1 MLAAMQPTEGAE
13 RQPAPSLAEVSA
25 AFPQLEVLELIGQG
39 GMGCV
44 FKARQPKL
52 DRFVALKLLP
62 ASLAERDPAF
72 AGRFERE
79 GQLLARLHHP
89 NIVTVHD
96 SGTAGGFFYLL
107 MEYVD
112 GVNLRQAMRTRK
124 FTAQQALGIVPRIC
138 DALQYAHDEG
148 VLHRDIKP
156 ENILL
161 DAKGRVKLADFG
173 IAKLMGDSEP
183 ATAAAVAETP
193 GFTQSGT
200 ALGTPSYMAPE
211 QRETP
216 AEVDHRADIYS
227 LGVVFYELL
236 TGELPAGAFTPP
248 SARSEADPRVD
259 AIVKQ
264 ALEKERERRQHSAAE
279 VRTQVEAMAVAP
291 AAEKRTPFGKFLFIG
306 GAMACALWWLAGL
319 KLHRLAGE
327 FAWANEVSHLPVIH
341 RAVGWGLFL
350 ATLAVGVAMLWK
362 SRRTQNATKTPES
375 IAAAPSRPWLPLV
388 AAMAVLCSLA
398 ATWIT
403 RSEYSPPGG
412 ALVSKTHIGLGLP
425 MFTDVEWGGQPLVS
439 YFELGPILRISNI
452 AIVLAMVLWAVWLRL
467 KARAGER
474 LDSMVV
480 ARDSGFVF
488 RAAAFWAGSCAF
500 TLWAVFLVLSLVY
513 AVGSFAG
520 VREWPLPL
528 LPVWIAAVVAGS
540 IWAWLRILSASSIT
554 DGAKDLASPT
564 NPWLRQSVMAACWV
578 TAAMIV
584 MPLTVDWLN
593 RPAPVAADAVSVGRT
608 STIDSAASGVW
619 ERTWKVRAGQQHIW
633 QSVGMIGLPTAR
645 MVPDHRAG
653 PFVLHASL
661 RLQQL
666 DQGKVRVTHD
676 VGGFKASV
684 DVEAKLADLIREA
697 DSEPMGSGYNA
708 IQLCALDCAPLLLAR
723 MPADTPLTNLG
734 GIGDEKP
741 QPAKA
746 WYLHVWQTAPGN
758 SRSAKTTRVFPNI
771 SHEHLPL
778 ALRPQDVSG
787 KLTVRREP
795 DGSLS
800 YRTDHLGFS
809 GFANTKFTGE
819 IELDRAFVIGNP
831 RDSRKGCAVLT
842 HEPKPDKFAPIETWT
857 FHPQKGT
864 PGALVEWLR
873 TSRLDVL
880 PKVQWRQVESGVE
893 LTGAPEHVRP
903 LMTAL
908 HCGDHAQVSDALQL
922 PILNMP
928 PDFFVKLTLGNLL
941 TAQPFTESVFSP
953 ALIETLTAASVTPA
967 HLAAALRRHVLDV
980 SKMEIRN
987 NLPPFESITRAPG
1000 ASTTYD
1006 ITIPLGDQDEAIHF
1020 SARKLTLRVERTTQQ
1035 VGTRSRIVSL
1045 APWLI
1050 EEAKQQTGTP
1060 IKAAGSVSGTAKRYV
1075 VRVLFGLSETDPVL
1089 EADLASDGDFS
1100 GFRSVGDRLLSISG
1114 RLTPAEG
1121 GKFKGEIKIGD
1132 WSLDQKSKGNGL
1144 MSGCPLELEPGK
1156 PFTHAMVIS
1165 SLRSYTITLIEKPA
1179 GDAAEK
1185 GVSEAAS
1192 ANSPPTDVQLNLLQK
1207 TSETSGAEPHEWRL
1221 VEVRVEKPGTLHL
1234 WTPGG
1239 ARLSHP
1245 LEPIRGGYPLRVAFR
1260 LHGGERP
1267 ALRYWIDGL
1276 PEKKEGTIELASR
1289 SLTFDA
1295 VAREL
1300 RETRDPAGAC
1310 LRGEPYDLMPFG
1322 DSALLMAV
1330 TDGTEPPAAS
1340 SWFLHFF
1347 RPTYQTPPPPPAALA
1362 LDTAPVR
1369 IGEMLAVPDGAAG
1382 QNQHLSGRVSQRAGR
1397 FHVRLQYQRGI
1408 SSVIVDDVLTPEI
1421 PYTRGMYVVVAGGI
1435 SAVTVVLSRQKDMA
1449 PFLTNAAPAWGEV
1462 IEEPAEPTASGA
1474 STTLKQD
1481 ATKLAG
1487 GKVWQSDLVNLKSRD
1502 GVPIPNQ
1509 RLVMEFAAAN
1519 SDKHDARVK
1528 LALMSSI
1535 TVSAVLPLSA
1545 SSTLGDADYRDVR
1558 LSEKDG
1564 VRTMKIV
1571 RSLDTVDRPKARTA
1585 AILDKHFSTLVR
1597 YELREDRLI
1606 LLDLP
1611 VDRPL
1616 DWGDSTFV
1624 MPQPG
1629 ITLRPPP

>member
-1 MLAAMQPTEGAE
+1 MNDSNLKHCPTCGTAFDAEGVSGCPRCLMLAALQPTHHAE
-13 RQPAPSLAEVSA
+13 CADRPPPPSLAAVSA

-44 FKARQPKL
+44 FKTRQPKL

-124 FTAQQALGIVPRIC
+124 FTPQQALGIVPRIC

-173 IAKLMGDSEP
+173 IAKLMGEAEP
-183 ATAAAVAETP
+183 ATSAAVEGTP
-193 GFTQSGT
+193 GFTQPGT

-227 LGVVFYELL
+227 LGVVLYELL

-279 VRTQVEAMAVAP
+279 VRTQVEALPPTGSQPKSVAHSPHSIQPTLILHTGFFALLAVLFFFVVPRFAEIFREMGLAQPAMTKFGRPVTLISLLLFPVLLGLDVGLCFLSRRLGGRRGLRLWSICFGLAVVSVVATTAVA
-291 AAEKRTPFGKFLFIG
+291 
-306 GAMACALWWLAGL
+306 
-319 KLHRLAGE
+319 
-327 FAWANEVSHLPVIH
+327 
-341 RAVGWGLFL
+341 
-350 ATLAVGVAMLWK
+350 
-362 SRRTQNATKTPES
+362 
-375 IAAAPSRPWLPLV
+375 
-388 AAMAVLCSLA
+388 
-398 ATWIT
+398 
-403 RSEYSPPGG
+403 
-412 ALVSKTHIGLGLP
+412 
-425 MFTDVEWGGQPLVS
+425 
-439 YFELGPILRISNI
+439 
-452 AIVLAMVLWAVWLRL
+452 
-467 KARAGER
+467 
-474 LDSMVV
+474 
-480 ARDSGFVF
+480 
-488 RAAAFWAGSCAF
+488 
-500 TLWAVFLVLSLVY
+500 
-513 AVGSFAG
+513 
-520 VREWPLPL
+520 L
-528 LPVWIAAVVAGS
+528 L
-540 IWAWLRILSASSIT
+540 L
-554 DGAKDLASPT
+554 
-564 NPWLRQSVMAACWV
+564 
-578 TAAMIV
+578 
-584 MPLTVDWLN
+584 PLTVDWLN

-608 STIDSAASGVW
+608 GTSASENSGVW

-633 QSVGMIGLPTAR
+633 QSVGVSGLPTAR
-645 MVPDHRAG
+645 MVPDKREG

-666 DQGKVRVTHD
+666 DPGKVRVTHD

-697 DSEPMGSGYNA
+697 EAEPMGSGYDA

-723 MPADTPLTNLG
+723 MPPDTPLTNLG
-734 GIGDEKP
+734 GISDEKP
-741 QPAKA
+741 QPASA

-758 SRSAKTTRVFPNI
+758 GRSVRTTRVFPNI
-771 SHEHLPL
+771 SHEHLSL
-778 ALRPQDVSG
+778 ALRPQDLLG
-787 KLTVRREP
+787 KLTVKREP
-795 DGSLS
+795 DGGLR
-800 YRTDHLGFS
+800 YRADYYGFS
-809 GFANTKFTGE
+809 GFVNTTFTGE
-819 IELDRAFVIGNP
+819 IELDRLFIIGNP

-842 HEPKPDKFAPIETWT
+842 HEPQPDKFTPVETWV
-857 FHPQKGT
+857 FYPQKGT
-864 PGALVEWLR
+864 QATLVEWLR
-873 TSRLDVL
+873 TNKLDVI
-880 PKVQWRQVESGVE
+880 PKVQWRPIESGVE
-893 LTGAPEHVRP
+893 LTGAPQHVRP
-903 LMTAL
+903 LVTAL
-908 HCGDHAQVSDALQL
+908 HCGDHASVSSFLQL

-941 TAQPFTESVFSP
+941 TAQPFTEDVFAP
-953 ALIETLTAASVTPA
+953 ALIETLTAAGVTPA
-967 HLAAALRRHVLDV
+967 HLAAALRRHVLDL

-1006 ITIPLGDQDEAIHF
+1006 IAIPLGDEDETIHF
-1020 SARKLTLRVERTTQQ
+1020 SARKLTLRVERTTRQ

-1050 EEAKQQTGTP
+1050 EEAKQQPGTP
-1060 IKAAGSVSGTAKRYV
+1060 VGDAGTASGAAKRFV

-1100 GFRSVGDRLLSISG
+1100 GFRSVGDRLLSING

-1121 GKFKGEIKIGD
+1121 GRFKGEIKIGD

-1156 PFTHAMVIS
+1156 PFNYATVIS
-1165 SLRSYTITLIEKPA
+1165 VLRSYTITLMEKPA
-1179 GDAAEK
+1179 GDGVEK
-1185 GVSEAAS
+1185 CVSEAAS
-1192 ANSPPTDVQLNLLQK
+1192 ANTPPTDVQLNLLQK
-1207 TSETSGAEPHEWRL
+1207 TSKTSGAEPHEWRL

-1234 WTPGG
+1234 WVPGG
-1239 ARLSHP
+1239 ARLSHAVA
-1245 LEPIRGGYPLRVAFR
+1245 PIRDGYPLRVAFR

-1276 PEKKEGTIELASR
+1276 PAKKEGIIELASR
-1289 SLTFDA
+1289 SLTYDA
-1295 VAREL
+1295 AAREL
-1300 RETRDPAGAC
+1300 RESRDPVGAC
-1310 LRGEPYDLMPFG
+1310 LRGEPYDLTPLG

-1330 TDGTEPPAAS
+1330 TDGTVPPAAS
-1340 SWFLHFF
+1340 AWFLHFF
-1347 RPTYQTPPPPPAALA
+1347 RPTYQTPPPLPAALA
-1362 LDTAPVR
+1362 LDTVPVR
-1369 IGEMLAVPDGAAG
+1369 IGEMLAMPDGATG
-1382 QNQHLSGRVSQRAGR
+1382 QDPHLSGRVSQRAGR

-1435 SAVTVVLSRQKDMA
+1435 SSVTLVLSRQKDMT

-1462 IEEPAEPTASGA
+1462 IQEPAHPTANRA

-1481 ATKLAG
+1481 AAKLAG

-1502 GVPIPNQ
+1502 GVAIPNQ
-1509 RLVMEFAAAN
+1509 RLVMEFAAAT

-1528 LALMSSI
+1528 LELMSSI
-1535 TVSAVLPLSA
+1535 TAPEAPPLSV
-1545 SSTLGDADYRDVR
+1545 SSSIGDAEHRDVHLR
-1558 LSEKDG
+1558 EKDG
-1564 VRTMKIV
+1564 IRTMKMV
-1571 RSLDTVDRPKARTA
+1571 RSIETVARTNA
-1585 AILDKHFSTLVR
+1585 KTARILDKHFSTLVR
-1597 YELREDRLI
+1597 YELRHDRLI

-1616 DWGDSTFV
+1616 DWGDCTFV
-1624 MPQPG
+1624 MPQTSL
-1629 ITLRPPP
+1629 TLRPTP